1 MIIFAYNTS
10 YSFAVDVN
18 GKKGPNKW
26 GYDLYS
32 LRMDVAAEGG
42 SPIIKRGECSIV
54 EEGGTSTTA
63 LLQNMSK

>member
-1 MIIFAYNTS
+1 M
-10 YSFAVDVN
+10 
-18 GKKGPNKW
+18 KMKNKW

-32 LRMDVAAEGG
+32 LRMDAVEEGAP
-42 SPIIKRGECSIV
+42 PIIKRGECNTV